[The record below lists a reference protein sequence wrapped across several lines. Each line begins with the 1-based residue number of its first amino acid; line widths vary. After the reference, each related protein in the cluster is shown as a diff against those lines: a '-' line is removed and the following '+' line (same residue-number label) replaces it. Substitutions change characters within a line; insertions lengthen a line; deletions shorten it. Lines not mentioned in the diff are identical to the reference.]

1 MEKTI
6 STLIAEHMRLID
18 TLLMFKD
25 GTSGQAQ
32 VREEIRSNLSKLL
45 TRNAPDTAS
54 HQMEKESKEATKAE
68 ALASA
73 PIPDALTALECR
85 DRPPSIERMVAAKKA
100 HVLHLMEI
108 RQVPLGVTST
118 AKLHEYCD
126 ANCLGGLCDEEVF
139 GLLVAHFGGVDEA
152 EGMPQ
157 GLVNLLNSATRELDR
172 WLEAGA
178 LPF

>member
-45 TRNAPDTAS
+45 TRNAPATEGP
-54 HQMEKESKEATKAE
+54 QKPKEPAKAVD
-68 ALASA
+68 LAPA
-73 PIPDALTALECR
+73 PIPQALSALECR
-85 DRPPSIERMVAAKKA
+85 DRPPSLERVVTAMKA
-100 HVLHLMEI
+100 HVQHLRAI
-108 RQVPLGVTST
+108 GRVPLGVTST
-118 AKLHEYCD
+118 AELHKYCD
-126 ANCLGGLCDEEVF
+126 ANCLGGLCEDEVF
-139 GLLVAHFGGVDEA
+139 GLLVAHFGGVDES

-157 GLVNLLNSATRELDR
+157 GLVNLINSATREVDR

-178 LPF
+178 QPF